1 MTETVARLQMPGG
14 YGGRMRAIRV
24 HELGG
29 PEVLVLDEVP
39 DPEPRVGTVLVRLEA
54 TGVNFVDVYH
64 RTGLYPR
71 DLPFVPG
78 SEGAG
83 VVVESG
89 DDAFE
94 PGDRVASP
102 QLPGAYAEMVAAPAG
117 ALVPIPNEVE
127 TETAAAV
134 MVQGI
139 TAHYLLN
146 STCDLEPGDWCV
158 VHAAAGG
165 VGLLLTQ
172 MARAHGVRVLGTA
185 STQEK
190 AKAAAAAGAEVTV
203 VHSDRDFAQVA
214 REVTEGRGVRA
225 VFDGIGKDTFD
236 RSLDSLARRG
246 HMVLYGQASGVVPP
260 MDPRRLAK
268 GSLFLTRPGIA
279 DYTATREELLWR
291 AEDVLAA
298 VRSRTLDVHV
308 HDRYPLAD
316 ASRAHED
323 LQSRKTT
330 GKLLLVP

>member
-1 MTETVARLQMPGG
+1 M
-14 YGGRMRAIRV
+14 

-29 PEVLVLDEVP
+29 PEVLVLDDVP
-39 DPEPRVGTVLVRLEA
+39 DPVPGDDRVVVRLEA
-54 TGVNFVDVYH
+54 AGVNFVDVYH
-64 RTGLYPR
+64 RTGLYRR

-83 VVVESG
+83 VVVETAAG
-89 DDAFE
+89 RGFE

-102 QLPGAYAEMVAAPAG
+102 RLPGAYAEAVAAPADV
-117 ALVPIPNEVE
+117 LVPIPDGVA
-127 TETAAAV
+127 TDVAAAV

-146 STCDLEPGDWCV
+146 STCELEPGDWCV

-172 MARAHGVRVLGTA
+172 MARAHGLHVIGTV
-185 STQEK
+185 STPEK
-190 AKAAAAAGAEVTV
+190 AEKAAAAGAEVTV
-203 VHSDRDFAQVA
+203 VHAERDFAEVA
-214 REVTEGRGVRA
+214 SEVTEGSGVRA

-236 RSLDSLARRG
+236 RSIDALAPRG

-260 MDPRRLAK
+260 MDPLRLAR

-279 DYTATREELLWR
+279 DYTATREELSWR
-291 AEDVLAA
+291 AEDVLGA
-298 VRSRTLDVHV
+298 VASGTLDVHV

-316 ASRAHED
+316 AARAHAD
-323 LQSRKTT
+323 LESRKTT

>member
-1 MTETVARLQMPGG
+1 M
-14 YGGRMRAIRV
+14 
-24 HELGG
+24 
-29 PEVLVLDEVP
+29 LVLDDLP
-39 DPEPRVGTVLVRLEA
+39 DPQPRDGDVVVRIEA

-83 VVVESG
+83 VVVSA
-89 DDAFE
+89 DAATGFS
-94 PGDRVASP
+94 PGDRVASAR
-102 QLPGAYAEMVAAPAG
+102 LPGAYAEAVAAPADV
-117 ALVPIPNEVE
+117 LVPVPDAVE

-134 MVQGI
+134 MVQGV

-146 STCDLEPGDWCV
+146 STCDVGPGDWCV

-172 MARAHGVRVLGTA
+172 MARAQGLRVLGTV
-185 STQEK
+185 STREK
-190 AKAAAAAGAEVTV
+190 AQKAGAAGAEVTV
-203 VHSDRDFAQVA
+203 VHSERDFSEVA
-214 REVTEGRGVRA
+214 REVTDGRGVRV

-236 RSLDSLARRG
+236 RSLDSLASRG
-246 HMVLYGQASGVVPP
+246 YMVLYGQASGVVPP
-260 MDPRRLAK
+260 MDPRRLAR

-291 AEDVLAA
+291 AEDVLGA
-298 VRSRTLDVHV
+298 VAGGTLDVHV
-308 HDRYPLAD
+308 HGRYPLAE
-316 ASRAHED
+316 ARRAHED
-323 LQSRKTT
+323 LESRKTT